1 MRLLISLSALLLST
15 LFVQM
20 GIGSLRPFDAISG
33 QALGFSPVE
42 IGLLASGHF
51 AGFLLGCI
59 FGPYLVRRAGHS
71 RAFAVMAGA
80 AVISII
86 AHPLIPDA
94 MFWAAIRV
102 LSGFSVAGCYTL
114 IESWLQ
120 AKITNDIRGRVFS
133 IYRLVDMSGQIMANA
148 VIATLTP
155 ASYVSYNLIAIIMCL
170 AILPLALTQSKE
182 PELPEKVSYQPL
194 FALRISPLAG
204 LGVIVAGLSTATF
217 GSVGPIYAIAVGLD
231 LSQIALF
238 LVVSMVGGMI
248 SQLPAGMLADKVPRR
263 SVLLIFSVMASITC
277 LSMMLP
283 VTNSV
288 IGGIALVYV
297 MSFLFGF
304 TTFPIYS
311 ICAAHA
317 SDFVDQDRMMTLSA
331 SLIFLYATGA
341 IVSPLLAGWII
352 ESPHGGLDYRR
363 IRSAHDVQPD
373 RGGPHRAHGLYHLPQ
388 LRTPGGAAAQIRLHP
403 ANIDVHCQHTQA
415 AQIQRKRQVPMME
428 ARPRSASRFFAKGLH
443 VKECRT
449 YVWRHGDGPVTIR
462 MSPHNGG

>member
-59 FGPYLVRRAGHS
+59 FGPHLVRRAGHS

-86 AHPLIPDA
+86 AHPLVPDA

-120 AKITNDIRGRVFS
+120 AKVTNDIRGRVFS

-148 VIATLTP
+148 IIATLTP
-155 ASYVSYNLIAIIMCL
+155 ASYISYNLIAIIMCL
-170 AILPLALTQSKE
+170 AILPLALTQSQE
-182 PELPEKVSYQPL
+182 PELPEVSYQPL
-194 FALRISPLAG
+194 FALRVSPLAG

-238 LVVSMVGGMI
+238 LVVSTVGGML
-248 SQLPAGMLADKVPRR
+248 SQLPAGILADKVPRR
-263 SVLLIFSVMASITC
+263 TVLLIFSIMASVTC

-283 VTNSV
+283 VTGSL
-288 IGGIALVYV
+288 IGGIGLVYV

-317 SDFVDQDRMMTLSA
+317 SDFVVQDRMMTLSA

-341 IVSPLLAGWII
+341 IISPLLAGWII
-352 ESPHGGLDYRR
+352 G
-363 IRSAHDVQPD
+363 VF
-373 RGGPHRAHGLYHLPQ
+373 GPHMMFSLI
-388 LRTPGGAAAQIRLHP
+388 AAAHVALMAFTVYR
-403 ANIDVHCQHTQA
+403 NF
-415 AQIQRKRQVPMME
+415 
-428 ARPRSASRFFAKGLH
+428 ARPAARQRAYAYIPRTSMFIASILRPRK
-443 VKECRT
+443 
-449 YVWRHGDGPVTIR
+449 
-462 MSPHNGG
+462 SNGNNGQR

>member
-1 MRLLISLSALLLST
+1 MRLLISLSALLVST

-20 GIGSLRPFDAISG
+20 GIGALRPFDAISG

-51 AGFLLGCI
+51 AGFLLGCV
-59 FGPYLVRRAGHS
+59 FGPHLVRRAGHS

-94 MFWAAIRV
+94 YFWTAIRV

-120 AKITNDIRGRVFS
+120 AKITNEIRGRVFS
-133 IYRLVDMSGQIMANA
+133 IYRLIDMSGQIMANA

-155 ASYVSYNLIAIIMCL
+155 ASYISYNLLAIIMCL

-182 PELPEKVSYQPL
+182 PELPERIDYQPL
-194 FALRISPLAG
+194 FAMRISPLAG
-204 LGVIVAGLSTATF
+204 LGVVVAGLSTATF

-238 LVVSMVGGMI
+238 LVVSTVGGMI
-248 SQLPAGMLADKVPRR
+248 SQLPAGILADKISRR
-263 SVLLIFSVMASITC
+263 AVLLMFSIMASALC
-277 LSMMLP
+277 LLMTFPIADVLLW
-283 VTNSV
+283 
-288 IGGIALVYV
+288 GIPLVYLL
-297 MSFLFGF
+297 SFLFGF

-317 SDFVDQDRMMTLSA
+317 SDFVTQDRMITLSA

-341 IVSPLLAGWII
+341 IVSPLLAGVII
-352 ESPHGGLDYRR
+352 EQYGATMMFSM
-363 IRSAHDVQPD
+363 I
-373 RGGPHRAHGLYHLPQ
+373 
-388 LRTPGGAAAQIRLHP
+388 AAAHILLMIFTIYR
-403 ANIDVHCQHTQA
+403 NF
-415 AQIQRKRQVPMME
+415 
-428 ARPRSASRFFAKGLH
+428 ARPAEQRRRYAYVPRTSMFIASILRPRK
-443 VKECRT
+443 
-449 YVWRHGDGPVTIR
+449 
-462 MSPHNGG
+462 NGGTQH

>member
-1 MRLLISLSALLLST
+1 
-15 LFVQM
+15 
-20 GIGSLRPFDAISG
+20 
-33 QALGFSPVE
+33 
-42 IGLLASGHF
+42 
-51 AGFLLGCI
+51 
-59 FGPYLVRRAGHS
+59 
-71 RAFAVMAGA
+71 MAGA

-94 MFWAAIRV
+94 LFWAAIRV

-148 VIATLTP
+148 IIATLTP

-182 PELPEKVSYQPL
+182 PELPESVSYQPF

-204 LGVIVAGLSTATF
+204 FGVVVAGLSTATF

-238 LVVSMVGGMI
+238 LVVSTIGGMA
-248 SQLPAGMLADKVPRR
+248 SQLPAGILADKISRR
-263 SVLLIFSVMASITC
+263 TVLLVFSIMASGLC
-277 LSMMLP
+277 LLMMLP
-283 VTNSV
+283 VADIN
-288 IGGIALVYV
+288 IGGVLLVYV

-317 SDFVDQDRMMTLSA
+317 SDFVTQDRMITLSA
-331 SLIFLYATGA
+331 SLIFLYASGA
-341 IVSPLLAGWII
+341 IVSPLLAGMII
-352 ESPHGGLDYRR
+352 ERFGASMMFSMIAGAHIMLMLFTIYRNFVR
-363 IRSAHDVQPD
+363 PVEQRRRYAYIP
-373 RGGPHRAHGLYHLPQ
+373 
-388 LRTPGGAAAQIRLHP
+388 RTSMFIASIL
-403 ANIDVHCQHTQA
+403 
-415 AQIQRKRQVPMME
+415 
-428 ARPRSASRFFAKGLH
+428 RPRK
-443 VKECRT
+443 
-449 YVWRHGDGPVTIR
+449 HGR
-462 MSPHNGG
+462 SK

>member
-1 MRLLISLSALLLST
+1 MRLLISLSALLIST

-20 GIGSLRPFDAISG
+20 GIGALRPFDAISG

-51 AGFLLGCI
+51 AGFLLGCV
-59 FGPYLVRRAGHS
+59 FGPHLVRRAGHS

-86 AHPLIPDA
+86 AHPLVPDA
-94 MFWAAIRV
+94 MFWTAIRV

-120 AKITNDIRGRVFS
+120 AKITNEIRGRVFS

-148 VIATLTP
+148 IIATLTP
-155 ASYVSYNLIAIIMCL
+155 ASYVSYNLLAIIMCL

-182 PELPEKVSYQPL
+182 PKLPEQVSYQPF
-194 FALRISPLAG
+194 FAMRISPLAG
-204 LGVIVAGLSTATF
+204 LGVVVAGLSTATF

-238 LVVSMVGGMI
+238 LVVSTIGGMA
-248 SQLPAGMLADKVPRR
+248 SQLPAGILADKISRR
-263 SVLLIFSVMASITC
+263 TVLLVFSIMASALC
-277 LSMMLP
+277 LMMMMP
-283 VTNSV
+283 VADVMIS
-288 IGGIALVYV
+288 GIPLVYV

-317 SDFVDQDRMMTLSA
+317 SDFVDPDKMITLSA
-331 SLIFLYATGA
+331 SLIFLFASGA
-341 IVSPLLAGWII
+341 IVSPLLAGMII
-352 ESPHGGLDYRR
+352 ERYGASMMFSM
-363 IRSAHDVQPD
+363 I
-373 RGGPHRAHGLYHLPQ
+373 
-388 LRTPGGAAAQIRLHP
+388 AAAHILLM
-403 ANIDVHCQHTQA
+403 I
-415 AQIQRKRQVPMME
+415 
-428 ARPRSASRFFAKGLH
+428 F
-443 VKECRT
+443 
-449 YVWRHGDGPVTIR
+449 TIYR
-462 MSPHNGG
+462 NFVLCSL

>member
-1 MRLLISLSALLLST
+1 MRLLISLSALLIST

-20 GIGSLRPFDAISG
+20 GIGALRPFDAISG

-51 AGFLLGCI
+51 AGFLLGCV
-59 FGPYLVRRAGHS
+59 FGPHLVRRAGHS

-86 AHPLIPDA
+86 AHPLVPDA
-94 MFWAAIRV
+94 MFWTAIRV

-120 AKITNDIRGRVFS
+120 AKITNEIRGRVFS

-148 VIATLTP
+148 IIATLTP
-155 ASYVSYNLIAIIMCL
+155 ASYVSYNLLAIIMCL

-182 PELPEKVSYQPL
+182 PKLPEQVSYQPF
-194 FALRISPLAG
+194 FAMRISPLAG
-204 LGVIVAGLSTATF
+204 LGVVVAGLSTATF

-238 LVVSMVGGMI
+238 LVVSTIGGMA
-248 SQLPAGMLADKVPRR
+248 SQLPAGILADKISRR
-263 SVLLIFSVMASITC
+263 TVLLVFSIMASALC
-277 LSMMLP
+277 LMMMMP
-283 VTNSV
+283 VADVMIS
-288 IGGIALVYV
+288 GIPLVYV

-317 SDFVDQDRMMTLSA
+317 SDFVDPDKMITLSA
-331 SLIFLYATGA
+331 SLIFLFASGA
-341 IVSPLLAGWII
+341 IVSPLLAGMII
-352 ESPHGGLDYRR
+352 ERYGASMMFSMIAAAHILLMIFTIYRNFVRPAEQRRRYAYVPRTSMFIASILRPKRHGG
-363 IRSAHDVQPD
+363 P
-373 RGGPHRAHGLYHLPQ
+373 
-388 LRTPGGAAAQIRLHP
+388 
-403 ANIDVHCQHTQA
+403 
-415 AQIQRKRQVPMME
+415 KR
-428 ARPRSASRFFAKGLH
+428 
-443 VKECRT
+443 
-449 YVWRHGDGPVTIR
+449 
-462 MSPHNGG
+462 

>member
-1 MRLLISLSALLLST
+1 MRLLISLSALLIST

-20 GIGSLRPFDAISG
+20 GIGALRPFDAISG

-51 AGFLLGCI
+51 AGFLLGCV
-59 FGPYLVRRAGHS
+59 FGPHLVRRAGHS

-86 AHPLIPDA
+86 AHPLVPDA
-94 MFWAAIRV
+94 MFWTAIRV

-120 AKITNDIRGRVFS
+120 AKITNEIRGRVFS

-148 VIATLTP
+148 IIATLTP
-155 ASYVSYNLIAIIMCL
+155 ASYVSYNLLAIIMCL

-182 PELPEKVSYQPL
+182 PKLPEQVSYQPF
-194 FALRISPLAG
+194 FAMRISPLAG
-204 LGVIVAGLSTATF
+204 LGVVVAGLSTATF

-238 LVVSMVGGMI
+238 LVVSTIGGMA
-248 SQLPAGMLADKVPRR
+248 SQLPAGILADKISRR
-263 SVLLIFSVMASITC
+263 TVLLVFSIMASALC
-277 LSMMLP
+277 LMMMMP
-283 VTNSV
+283 VADIMIS
-288 IGGIALVYV
+288 GIPLVYV

-317 SDFVDQDRMMTLSA
+317 SDFVNQDKMITLSA
-331 SLIFLYATGA
+331 SLIFLFASGA
-341 IVSPLLAGWII
+341 IVSPLLAGMII
-352 ESPHGGLDYRR
+352 ERYGASMMFSMIAAAHILLMIFTVYRNFVRPAEQRRRYAYVPRTSMFIASILRPKRHGG
-363 IRSAHDVQPD
+363 P
-373 RGGPHRAHGLYHLPQ
+373 
-388 LRTPGGAAAQIRLHP
+388 
-403 ANIDVHCQHTQA
+403 
-415 AQIQRKRQVPMME
+415 KR
-428 ARPRSASRFFAKGLH
+428 
-443 VKECRT
+443 
-449 YVWRHGDGPVTIR
+449 
-462 MSPHNGG
+462 

>member
-1 MRLLISLSALLLST
+1 MRLLISLSALLIST

-20 GIGSLRPFDAISG
+20 GIGALRPFDAISG
-33 QALGFSPVE
+33 QALGFTPVE

-51 AGFLLGCI
+51 AGFLLGCV
-59 FGPYLVRRAGHS
+59 FGPLLVRRAGHS

-80 AVISII
+80 AVISIV

-94 MFWAAIRV
+94 LFWAAIRV

-120 AKITNDIRGRVFS
+120 AKVTNDIRGRVFS

-148 VIATLTP
+148 IIATLTP

-182 PELPEKVSYQPL
+182 PELPERVSYQPF
-194 FALRISPLAG
+194 FAIRISPLAG
-204 LGVIVAGLSTATF
+204 LGVVVAGLSTATF

-238 LVVSMVGGMI
+238 LVVSTIGGMA
-248 SQLPAGMLADKVPRR
+248 SQLPAGILADKISRR
-263 SVLLIFSVMASITC
+263 TVLLVFSIMASALC
-277 LSMMLP
+277 LLMMLP
-283 VTNSV
+283 VADIS
-288 IGGIALVYV
+288 IGGVPLVYV

-317 SDFVDQDRMMTLSA
+317 SDFVNQDRMITLSA
-331 SLIFLYATGA
+331 SLIFLYASGA
-341 IVSPLLAGWII
+341 IVSPLFAGMII
-352 ESPHGGLDYRR
+352 ERYGASMMFSMIAAAHILLMIFTIYRNF
-363 IRSAHDVQPD
+363 IRPVEQRRRYAYVPRTSMFIASILRPKRD
-373 RGGPHRAHGLYHLPQ
+373 RGPTR
-388 LRTPGGAAAQIRLHP
+388 
-403 ANIDVHCQHTQA
+403 
-415 AQIQRKRQVPMME
+415 
-428 ARPRSASRFFAKGLH
+428 
-443 VKECRT
+443 
-449 YVWRHGDGPVTIR
+449 
-462 MSPHNGG
+462 

>member
-1 MRLLISLSALLLST
+1 MRLLISLSALLIST

-20 GIGSLRPFDAISG
+20 GIGALRPFDAISG

-51 AGFLLGCI
+51 AGFLLGCV
-59 FGPYLVRRAGHS
+59 FGPHLVRRAGHS

-86 AHPLIPDA
+86 AHPLVPDA
-94 MFWAAIRV
+94 MFWTAIRV

-120 AKITNDIRGRVFS
+120 AKITNEIRGRVFS

-148 VIATLTP
+148 IIATLTP
-155 ASYVSYNLIAIIMCL
+155 ASYVSYNLLAIIMCL

-182 PELPEKVSYQPL
+182 PKLPEQVSYQPF
-194 FALRISPLAG
+194 FAMRISPLAG
-204 LGVIVAGLSTATF
+204 LGVVVAGLSTATF

-238 LVVSMVGGMI
+238 LVVSTIGGMA
-248 SQLPAGMLADKVPRR
+248 SQLPAGILADKISRR
-263 SVLLIFSVMASITC
+263 TVLLVFSIMASALC
-277 LSMMLP
+277 LMMMMP
-283 VTNSV
+283 VADIMIS
-288 IGGIALVYV
+288 GIPLVYV

-317 SDFVDQDRMMTLSA
+317 SDFVNQDKMITLSA
-331 SLIFLYATGA
+331 SLIFLFASGA
-341 IVSPLLAGWII
+341 IVSPLLAGIII
-352 ESPHGGLDYRR
+352 ERYGANMMFSM
-363 IRSAHDVQPD
+363 IASAHILLMIFTIYRNFVRPAEQRRRYAYVP
-373 RGGPHRAHGLYHLPQ
+373 RTSMFIASI
-388 LRTPGGAAAQIRLHP
+388 LRP
-403 ANIDVHCQHTQA
+403 
-415 AQIQRKRQVPMME
+415 K
-428 ARPRSASRFFAKGLH
+428 
-443 VKECRT
+443 
-449 YVWRHGDGPVTIR
+449 RHGSQKR
-462 MSPHNGG
+462 